1 MDISDTLAPKSDQLD
16 AVDLLGKP
24 PRIFTVSGVSRGNAE
39 QPVEVQLA
47 EFPRVWRPGKSMRR
61 VLAHLWGADASTW
74 IGRRVELFCDTEVV
88 FGGEKV
94 GGTRISRMSHIDGP
108 KSVPIIIKKG
118 RSGGYKVEPLTD
130 AAVVA
135 ALRNEWKTADA
146 ARKKAIE
153 AEVAALSQT
162 SGAEAAPAVSEPQ
175 VEPTSSSAPESA
187 PICAPCAASKHD
199 ACEGQA
205 WDNVA
210 DEACD
215 CACAVA
221 GHAA

>member
-24 PRIFTVSGVSRGNAE
+24 PRIFTVAGVSRGNSE
-39 QPVEVQLA
+39 QPVEIKLA

-61 VLAHLWGADASTW
+61 VLAHLWGADASKWT
-74 IGRRVELFCDTEVV
+74 GRRVELFCDVEVV

-94 GGTRISRMSHIDGP
+94 GGTRISRMSHIDEP

-130 AAVVA
+130 ADVVA
-135 ALRNEWKTADA
+135 ALRAEWKSADA

-153 AEVAALSQT
+153 AEVAALT
-162 SGAEAAPAVSEPQ
+162 GPPISGAGG
-175 VEPTSSSAPESA
+175 APEDSSVQ
-187 PICAPCAASKHD
+187 P
-199 ACEGQA
+199 
-205 WDNVA
+205 VA
-210 DEACD
+210 ES
-215 CACAVA
+215 
-221 GHAA
+221 